1 MTKPDETHHRRPHW
15 QPHLARATTGPGHC
29 VKESLAL
36 AAELPNADRF
46 PSRAA
51 EEVLPLF
58 WLDVTHL
65 KARLRVFLGD
75 SARAAPVGRF
85 YQQSHAAARAHYE
98 RACAQEAS

>member
-15 QPHLARATTGPGHC
+15 QPHPARATTGPGHC

-36 AAELPNADRF
+36 AVELPNADRF

-65 KARLRVFLGD
+65 KAR